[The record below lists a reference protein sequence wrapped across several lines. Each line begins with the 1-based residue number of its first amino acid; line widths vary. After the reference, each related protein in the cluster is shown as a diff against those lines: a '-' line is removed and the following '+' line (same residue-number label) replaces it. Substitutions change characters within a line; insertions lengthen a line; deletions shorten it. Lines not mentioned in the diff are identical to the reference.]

1 MQEKNRE
8 FFSLISN
15 AMKLEAKYERTNER
29 YNHILDISNR
39 FGKGDNI
46 EISIAKSE
54 SETNKKKLDELVNQ
68 ISKLQLYSTMQ
79 NYYNLY
85 KERSQL
91 VKNFWNVKTEI
102 GYISSTFVFAYVE
115 DKEVN
120 MALADK
126 RENLKEQNELTKQKI
141 KDITERMR
149 VIKSV

>member
-115 DKEVN
+115 DKEVD